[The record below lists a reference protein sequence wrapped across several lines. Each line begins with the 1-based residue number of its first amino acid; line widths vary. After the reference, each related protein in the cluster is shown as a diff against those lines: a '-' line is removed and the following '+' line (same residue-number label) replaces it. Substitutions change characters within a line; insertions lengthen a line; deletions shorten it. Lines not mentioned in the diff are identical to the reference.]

1 MVKDFENPK
10 LLHMGRYD
18 LHSYFIPH
26 SDIENAFSMDAGNS
40 PYYCL
45 LNGDWNFKYFDRY
58 ADVEKD
64 IAEQDIT
71 AWETLPVPS
80 NWQMYGY
87 DIPQYQNVMTP
98 IPLDPP
104 YVPADNPCGVY
115 SRIFNVPDTF
125 DERDTHIVFEG
136 VDSFFYLY
144 VNGQKVGF
152 SKVPHVPAEFDI
164 SDYLVKGENK
174 ITVCVLKY
182 CDGTYLECQ
191 DFYRVSGIFRDVYL
205 MARAKNRVEDLFV
218 KALLENDYKDGILT
232 ADIKLTSK
240 CKAKAFLYDANKN
253 EIASSDAKNVCF
265 KVKDVNVWSA
275 EKPYLYYFVVKT
287 DDEIICQQVGFRTVE
302 KTSDGVLLI
311 NGKAVKLKG
320 VNRHDTNPVLGHV
333 TPYDSIVNE
342 LKLMK
347 QLNINTIRT
356 SHYPNTSE
364 FMRVCNELGFYVM
377 DETDFESHCFSYRTD
392 EKGQYQ
398 WYKAFHEFNTAQG
411 EMWTDAC
418 LDRVQRMVKRDKNN
432 PCIIS
437 WSMGNESDYG
447 DNHIKMCEWVKSFD
461 DTRLVHYEGA
471 SRQIITD
478 KQVPGHKIPFDFESY
493 MYPDV
498 ERMKKELKVKRDIP
512 YFLCEYSHAMGC
524 GPGDIK
530 DYWDI
535 IYNNKRACGGCI
547 WEWADHAVVLED
559 ENGNKTYGYG
569 GDSGEKF
576 SPSNFCSDGLVFPDR
591 TPSSGAL
598 ETKAVYQYVQ
608 FTAHNLEKGE
618 ITVRNRYDFTNL
630 SELDMSYSVECDGKV
645 IKRGKINNTSL
656 KSGAA
661 RRFKF
666 DYALPEKCRCGCYLN
681 ISVTLNQDC
690 PWAPYGYEVASA
702 QFELP
707 VEKCGEISAQT
718 FGRIYES
725 ENSDEYIVL
734 EGFNFKYTFNKF
746 YNSFDVL
753 EVNGTDILAD
763 RTEFTTKRAPI
774 DNFRNAKLKW
784 RVPQGDDSPY
794 DIHELAVPKVYEADS
809 DFDADGN
816 YVIKVKSALSSP
828 SLTPLIY
835 IDTVYTVMPNGV
847 ISVDVDA
854 KKGNYDWLPRFGM
867 ELCLSDNKD
876 NVEYFGMGPEENY
889 IDLNNHAKM
898 GHYKTNAFEMH
909 VPYVMPQ
916 DCGNRTNVKWACVY
930 DILGRGIMICA
941 DDKFEFMVS
950 KYTEEELSEAK
961 HQWDLEAQS
970 ETYVRIDYKVTGV
983 GSGSCGP
990 LTEPKY
996 RLGEDDMKYS
1006 FKILPVVLGNKEP
1019 FRLIK

>member
-1 MVKDFENPK
+1 MIKDYENPK
-10 LLHMGRYD
+10 LLHQGRYNP
-18 LHSYFIPH
+18 HSYFVPH
-26 SDIENAFSMDAGNS
+26 ENLSDALTMNASDS

-45 LNGDWNFKYFDRY
+45 LNGDWKFRYYERY
-58 ADVEKD
+58 ADVDPE
-64 IAEQDIT
+64 IANENT
-71 AWETLPVPS
+71 FEWETLPVPS

-87 DIPQYQNVMTP
+87 DIPEYQNVMTP

-104 YVPADNPCGVY
+104 YVPLDNPCGVY
-115 SRIFNVPDTF
+115 SRTFNVPDTF
-125 DERDTHIVFEG
+125 DARDTHIVFEG

-144 VNGQKVGF
+144 INGQMVGF

-164 SDYLVKGENK
+164 SDYIVKGENK

-205 MARAKNRVEDLFV
+205 VARAKKRVEDVFV

-232 ADIKLTSK
+232 ADIKFSSK
-240 CKAKAFLYDANKN
+240 CKAKVYLYDASGK
-253 EIASSDAKNVCF
+253 EIASSDASDICF
-265 KVKDVNVWSA
+265 KIKDVNVWSA
-275 EKPYLYYFVVKT
+275 EKPYLYYFVIKT
-287 DDEIICQQVGFRTVE
+287 DDEYICQQIGFRTVE

-333 TPYDSIVNE
+333 TPTDSIVNE

-364 FMRVCNELGFYVM
+364 FLRICNELGFYVM
-377 DETDFESHCFSYRTD
+377 DETDFESHCFVYRTD
-392 EKGQYQ
+392 ENGEFQGYVS
-398 WYKAFHEFNTAQG
+398 FHEFNTAQG
-411 EMWTDAC
+411 DLWTDTC
-418 LDRVQRMVKRDKNN
+418 LDRVQRMVQRDKNH
-432 PCIIS
+432 PCVIA

-447 DNHIKMCEWVKSFD
+447 DNHIKMCEWVKGFD

-471 SRQIITD
+471 SRQIFTM
-478 KQVPGHKIPFDFESY
+478 KQAPGHKIPFDFESY
-493 MYPDV
+493 MYPQID
-498 ERMKKELKVKRDIP
+498 RMKAELKVKRDIP

-524 GPGDIK
+524 GPGDLK
-530 DYWDI
+530 DYWDL
-535 IYNNKRACGGCI
+535 IYKNKRACGGCI

-576 SPSNFCSDGLVFPDR
+576 SPANFCSDGLVFPDR
-591 TPSSGAL
+591 KPSSGAL
-598 ETKAVYQYVQ
+598 EAKAVYQYVQ

-645 IKRGKINNTSL
+645 IKRGKIANTSL
-656 KSGAA
+656 KSDAA

-666 DYALPEKCRCGCYLN
+666 EYDLPETCKCGCYLN
-681 ISVTLNQDC
+681 ISVTLKDDTA
-690 PWAPYGYEVASA
+690 WAPYGYEVASA

-707 VEKCGEISAQT
+707 VVKSGKLT
-718 FGRIYES
+718 VPVLGRIYES

-734 EGFNFKYTFNKF
+734 EGFNFRYEFNKF

-753 EVNGTDILAD
+753 ETNGVDILAD

-774 DNFRNAKLKW
+774 DNFRNAKLRW
-784 RVPQGDDSPY
+784 RVPQGDSMY
-794 DIHELAVPKVYEADS
+794 DFHELITSKVYEVNS
-809 DFDADGN
+809 DFDSDGN
-816 YVIKVKSALSSP
+816 YVICVKSALVSP
-828 SLTPLIY
+828 SLTHIADM
-835 IDTVYTVMPNGV
+835 DTVYTVMPNG
-847 ISVDVDA
+847 IIDVQVSA
-854 KKGNYDWLPRFGM
+854 LKGNFDWLPRFGM
-867 ELCLSDNKD
+867 ELCLADNKD

-889 IDLNNHAKM
+889 IDMKNHAKM
-898 GHYKTNAFEMH
+898 GHYKTTSFDMH

-916 DCGNRTNVKWACVY
+916 DCSNRTNVKWACVY
-930 DILGRGIMICA
+930 DILGRGLMIQT

-950 KYTEEELSEAK
+950 KYTEEELSAAK

-970 ETYVRIDYKVTGV
+970 ETYLRVDYKVTGV

-990 LTEPKY
+990 LTEPQY
-996 RLGEDDMKYS
+996 RLEEKEMKYS
-1006 FKILPVVLGNKEP
+1006 FRLLPVVLGNNEP
-1019 FRLIK
+1019 AEYIK